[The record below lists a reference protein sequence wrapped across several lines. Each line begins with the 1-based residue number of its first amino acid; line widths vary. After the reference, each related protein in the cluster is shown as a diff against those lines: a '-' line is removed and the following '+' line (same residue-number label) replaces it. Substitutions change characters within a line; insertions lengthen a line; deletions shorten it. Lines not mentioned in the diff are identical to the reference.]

1 MFVFIYMSVLHAYVI
16 LNGKCIKCGYCFIS
30 QGQLLVVI
38 SALALFARSDSDT
51 GLEDILGIYRN
62 AVHSWEDDARCTK

>member
-51 GLEDILGIYRN
+51 GLEDILGIYVG
-62 AVHSWEDDARCTK
+62 AVHY